1 MKNPEYYNKKIK
13 FSIPIICSLAIAWL
27 FPTKAI
33 SQDAEFILDEVRNM
47 QIMNWE
53 GIQNYTVTLS
63 MRDAMGMQAPTY
75 YERMEVDGK
84 PTFRVVPIAEYNRKM
99 QIAAGFPKPEE
110 VAAEMVQGLGML
122 SGLKSQGINMSA
134 LTGQIAGFFSA
145 GAQAFQGDDGRA
157 EAADEIA
164 DMEVFAQRA
173 RMVGTEQVVAT
184 TEEKSGSQIKHE
196 AYHIM
201 ADDLTDVQLD
211 QPGDGGKFTINR
223 IDLWIDTQQMVPL
236 MLKIAGEMERDGEV
250 TPLIITKLDLDYK
263 RVGSLYESH
272 TKVHRLSGIYKAMSK
287 KEQKEMEKAKA
298 EFQQA
303 KKQLA
308 SLPPDQKAMVEKMI
322 GDKMD
327 QVMKMLEEDNIESI
341 MDVVSIAI
349 NEGPPTTYGMGTANS
364 EAVLTYAGHTDG
376 DGGIRA
382 ELVIRGTLNSMELS
396 VGVVGNG
403 PFPDATGNVNIIDG
417 SGYVVRSGNKVTIYG
432 ASGTIIVLNQTDT
445 HIAGTYDASLKYEG
459 GVITING
466 EFDSGAPV
474 GTGPDGRTQGPR
486 GSPLPS
492 LFGGLD

>member
-1 MKNPEYYNKKIK
+1 MKNSNHCIPVVICLLAVAFLQPE
-13 FSIPIICSLAIAWL
+13 
-27 FPTKAI
+27 KAM
-33 SQDAEFILDEVRNM
+33 SQDAAFIFNEIRNM
-47 QIMNWE
+47 QLMRWE
-53 GIQNYTVTLS
+53 GIQNYTETLS
-63 MRDAMGMQAPTY
+63 MRDAMGMQASIY

-84 PTFRVVPIAEYNRKM
+84 STFRVVPRAEYEREM
-99 QIAAGFPKPEE
+99 HIAAGFPKPEE
-110 VAAEMVQGLGML
+110 VATGMAQGLGML
-122 SGLKSQGINMSA
+122 SGLNSQGINMSA
-134 LTGQIAGFFSA
+134 LTGQIAGFFSV

-164 DMEVFAQRA
+164 DMKAFAQRA

-184 TEEKSGSQIKHE
+184 SEEKSGSQIKHE

-201 ADDLTDVQLD
+201 ADELTDVQLD
-211 QPGDGGKFTINR
+211 QPGDGGKFTLSR

-236 MLKIAGEMERDGEV
+236 MLEMEGEMEREGKV

-263 RVGSLYESH
+263 QVGPLYESH
-272 TKVHRLSGIYKAMSK
+272 TKVHRLSGIYQAMSK

-308 SLPPDQKAMVEKMI
+308 SLPPDQKAMVEKMM
-322 GDKMD
+322 GDKMEKW
-327 QVMKMLEEDNIESI
+327 VKMMEGDNIESI
-341 MDVVSIAI
+341 IDVVSIAI

-364 EAVLTYAGHTDG
+364 EAVLTYAGHTEIDG
-376 DGGIRA
+376 SIRA
-382 ELVIRGTLNSMELS
+382 ELVITGTLNSMELS
-396 VGVVGNG
+396 VGVIGNG
-403 PFPDATGNVNIIDG
+403 PFPDATGNVNIFNA
-417 SGYVVRSGNKVTIYG
+417 SGYVVRSGKKVAIYG
-432 ASGTIIVLNQTDT
+432 ASGTITVLNQTDT

-459 GVITING
+459 GVITISG

-474 GTGPDGRTQGPR
+474 GTGPDGHTQGPR